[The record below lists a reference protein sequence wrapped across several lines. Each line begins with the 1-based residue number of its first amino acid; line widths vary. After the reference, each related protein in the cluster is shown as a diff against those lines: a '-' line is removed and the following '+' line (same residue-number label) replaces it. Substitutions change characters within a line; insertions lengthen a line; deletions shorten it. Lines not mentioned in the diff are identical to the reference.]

1 MFYRTA
7 RTRALARLQC
17 SGRPLSARLARCP
30 ASPRR
35 SLDCALQSFIFCCCG
50 VSCAWTDGISA
61 INITTATTYFL
72 MSGSLLEK
80 CGRSTLIYPPTRAV
94 SIFNAAFL
102 VVDCRSRGIR
112 SHLGEARDPRQD
124 RRARTADGGRRDP
137 GAPPG
142 AIAKGVSRN

>member
-1 MFYRTA
+1 MQ
-7 RTRALARLQC
+7 ALPHGLPLTQC
-17 SGRPLSARLARCP
+17 GFLVSAEPPLRQVLIKVLR
-30 ASPRR
+30 ASP
-35 SLDCALQSFIFCCCG
+35 LMPLACVLQSFIFCCCG

-124 RRARTADGGRRDP
+124 RPARTADGGRRDP
-137 GAPPG
+137 
-142 AIAKGVSRN
+142 

>member
-1 MFYRTA
+1 MQ
-7 RTRALARLQC
+7 ALPHGLPLTQC
-17 SGRPLSARLARCP
+17 GFLVSAPLRHELINCLR
-30 ASPRR
+30 ASP
-35 SLDCALQSFIFCCCG
+35 LMPLACALQSFIFCCCG

-142 AIAKGVSRN
+142 AIAKGVS